1 MRGTH
6 PRPRRGAWGDVGG
19 DGVSET
25 RLTPEYLQSVSFPA
39 ARLGKRGV
47 DEAHVR
53 VFCEWVQSE
62 LARLLS
68 EKAELEQELRRLR
81 DREREAGTVQ
91 PDENHVQATFILSRA
106 QQTADRY
113 VANAQE
119 YSRDIAEDARRRRE
133 EILSEAK
140 MRASVILDQAH
151 TRVTNSA
158 APPADADMLPAPVA
172 HEPMSAARR
181 QELETEL
188 AYLRTFSNACRM
200 HLRAHLES
208 LTRSIDEWEQA
219 EDALPPDGTVITE
232 G

>member
-1 MRGTH
+1 VNE
-6 PRPRRGAWGDVGG
+6 P
-19 DGVSET
+19 

-47 DEAHVR
+47 DETHVR

-62 LARLLS
+62 LIRLLN
-68 EKAELEQELRRLR
+68 EKAALEQELWQLR
-81 DREREAGTVQ
+81 DQVRDVGSISPADG
-91 PDENHVQATFILSRA
+91 HVQATYILSKA

-133 EILSEAK
+133 EILAEAK

-151 TRVTNSA
+151 TRVTSSVTTA
-158 APPADADMLPAPVA
+158 TGADLLPAPVA
-172 HEPMSAARR
+172 ENRAAHEPMTAAQRD
-181 QELETEL
+181 ELETEL
-188 AYLRTFSNACRM
+188 AYLRTFSNACRT

-208 LTRSIDEWEQA
+208 LTRSIDEWEHADGPAAITPGPDRPAAQ
-219 EDALPPDGTVITE
+219 ELPEAVITE